1 MRWCDVRGRAVRLT
15 GLHLGGVR
23 VARVCV
29 TSVSMAGATVPMS
42 GVPMS
47 GVPMSGVS
55 DVRDAADRHRGE
67 ASSAQREGEPI
78 DVHTT
83 EYYAPNDRLVTGV
96 LPG

>member
-1 MRWCDVRGRAVRLT
+1 MRMCAIRVT
-15 GLHLGGVR
+15 GVDLGGVG
-23 VARVCV
+23 VCV
-29 TSVSMAGATVPMS
+29 STVSVPAIAVA
-42 GVPMS
+42 GVP
-47 GVPMSGVS
+47 VS
-55 DVRDAADRHRGE
+55 IVSNVGEAADRHRGE